1 MRDVNGCSI
10 IEGSQLSKPSKKELE
25 IQKELIKSFKAN
37 GGKVKYYGNSQ
48 DKYKLKG
55 IKNVS

>member
-10 IEGSQLSKPSKKELE
+10 LERSHFSKPSKKELE
-25 IQKELIKSFKAN
+25 LQQKLIREFRSK
-37 GGKVKYYGNSQ
+37 GGKLKDYGSSQ

-55 IKNVS
+55 VKNVS

>member
-1 MRDVNGCSI
+1 MRDVNGCSVV
-10 IEGSQLSKPSKKELE
+10 ERSHFSKPSKKELE

-37 GGKVKYYGNSQ
+37 GGKVKHYGNSQ

-55 IKNVS
+55 VKNVS

>member
-1 MRDVNGCSI
+1 MRDGSGCSI
-10 IEGSQLSKPSKKELE
+10 VNKAHFSKPSKKELE
-25 IQKELIKSFKAN
+25 IQQELIKSFKAN
-37 GGKVKYYGNSQ
+37 GGKVKYYGSSQ